1 MIACMYIQVMD
12 SLSLEQQKVLD
23 TLAEGHNVC
32 MTGCGGTGKSYVLKQ
47 LETRLGPVLEAKL
60 GKKPVIHITA
70 LTGCAALLLGPEA
83 STLHSW
89 SGIGLGKED
98 VSDLIWKIQR
108 NGRAKRN
115 WKVCDLLV
123 VDEISMLTVELLEK
137 LDDIG
142 KRMRRCFDKPF
153 GGIQLLLVGDFCQ
166 LPPVKQLTFAFE
178 SERWS
183 AIVPKVIELS
193 TILRQ
198 KDPVFQKVLTE
209 ARAGRLS
216 PESIAL
222 LKGRMGLDW
231 KSHRI
236 RPTLLFPRNAE
247 VNMINDAN
255 LKALKG
261 PLKTFEA
268 GISYADLKVAAKT
281 NIKTEDFKRS
291 VAALDRD
298 AMYRDKL
305 LLAQEAQV
313 MLITNLDVGSGLV
326 NGSRGVVIGFDT
338 LGAPLVEF
346 LGGQRLPISLH
357 KWEIDGYPGV
367 FRTQYPL
374 RLAWACTIHK
384 AQGATLDSA
393 LIDIGSNTFEY
404 GQAYVALSRVR
415 SLEGLY
421 IHDFTPAAFSLHPKV
436 AAFYGLLT

>member
-1 MIACMYIQVMD
+1 MD

>member
-1 MIACMYIQVMD
+1 MD
-12 SLSLEQQKVLD
+12 SLTKEQQTVLD

-47 LETRLGPVLEAKL
+47 LETRLGPALEARL

-89 SGIGLGKED
+89 SGIGLGRED
-98 VSDLIWKIQR
+98 VSDLVWKIQR

-115 WKVCDLLV
+115 WKACDLLV

-142 KRMRRCFDKPF
+142 QRMRRNSKPF

-166 LPPVKQLTFAFE
+166 LPPVKQLHFAFE
-178 SERWS
+178 SARWS
-183 AIVPKVIELS
+183 TIVPKVIEL
-193 TILRQ
+193 TVIQRQ
-198 KDPVFQKVLTE
+198 KDPLFQKILTE
-209 ARAGRLS
+209 ARTGCLS
-216 PESIAL
+216 SVSEAL
-222 LKGRMGLDW
+222 LKERKGLDW
-231 KSHRI
+231 RSLRI

-247 VNMINDAN
+247 VDMINEAN

-268 GISYADLKVAAKT
+268 GISYADLKVAART
-281 NIKTEDFKRS
+281 NTKTEDFKRA
-291 VAALDRD
+291 VTGLDRD
-298 AMYRDKL
+298 AMYKDKL
-305 LLAQEAQV
+305 LLAEEAQV
-313 MLITNLDVGSGLV
+313 MLITNLDIGSGLV
-326 NGSRGVVIGFDT
+326 NGSRGVVIGFDPKD
-338 LGAPLVEF
+338 GAPLVEF
-346 LGGQRLPISLH
+346 LNGSRLPISPH

-367 FRTQYPL
+367 FRTQFPL

-393 LIDIGSNTFEY
+393 LIDIGPNTFEY

-421 IHDFTPAAFSLHPKV
+421 IHDFTPSAFSLHPKV
-436 AAFYGLLT
+436 AAFYGLKG

>member
-1 MIACMYIQVMD
+1 MD
-12 SLSLEQQKVLD
+12 SLTEKQQEVIK
-23 TLAEGHNVC
+23 TLAEGHNVF
-32 MTGCGGTGKSYVLKQ
+32 MTGCGGTGKSYVLKM
-47 LETRLGPVLEAKL
+47 LDMLLAPTLEAKL
-60 GKKPVIHITA
+60 GKKPIIHITA

-89 SGIGLGKED
+89 SGIGLGRED

-115 WKVCDLLV
+115 WKACDLLV
-123 VDEISMLTVELLEK
+123 IDEISMMTVELLEK

-142 KRMRRCFDKPF
+142 KRMRKCFDKPF

-178 SERWS
+178 SDRWTT
-183 AIVPKVIELS
+183 IVPKVIEL
-193 TILRQ
+193 TLVQRQ
-198 KDPVFQKVLTE
+198 KDPVFQKILTE
-209 ARAGRLS
+209 ARAGDLS
-216 PESIAL
+216 SVSEAL
-222 LKGRMGLDW
+222 LKERMGLDW
-231 KSHRI
+231 RSLRI

-291 VAALDRD
+291 VAFLDRD

-305 LLAQEAQV
+305 ILAEDAQV
-313 MLITNLDVGSGLV
+313 MLITNLDIAAGLV
-326 NGSRGVVIGFDT
+326 NGSRGVVVGFDT
-338 LGAPLVEF
+338 KDCSPIVEF
-346 LGGQRLPISLH
+346 IGGHRLPIPLH

-393 LIDIGSNTFEY
+393 LIDIGPNTFEY

-421 IHDFTPAAFSLHPKV
+421 IHDFTPEAFSLHPKV
-436 AAFYGLLT
+436 AGFYKMSS

>member
-1 MIACMYIQVMD
+1 
-12 SLSLEQQKVLD
+12 
-23 TLAEGHNVC
+23 

-47 LETRLGPVLEAKL
+47 LETRLGQTLEARL

-98 VSDLIWKIQR
+98 VSDLVWKIQR

-115 WKVCDLLV
+115 WKACDLLV

-142 KRMRRCFDKPF
+142 KRMRRSDKPF

-166 LPPVKQLTFAFE
+166 LPPVKQLHFAFE

-183 AIVPKVIELS
+183 TIVPQVIEL
-193 TILRQ
+193 TVIQRQ
-198 KDPVFQKVLTE
+198 KDPLFQKILTE
-209 ARAGRLS
+209 ARTGRLS
-216 PESIAL
+216 AVSEAL
-222 LKGRMGLDW
+222 LKERKGLDW
-231 KSHRI
+231 RSLRI

-247 VNMINDAN
+247 VDMINEAN

-268 GISYADLKVAAKT
+268 GISYADLKVAART
-281 NIKTEDFKRS
+281 NTKTEDFKRA
-291 VAALDRD
+291 VTGLDRD
-298 AMYRDKL
+298 AMYKDKL
-305 LLAQEAQV
+305 LLAEEAQV
-313 MLITNLDVGSGLV
+313 MLITNLDIGSGLV
-326 NGSRGVVIGFDT
+326 NGSRGVVIGFDPKD
-338 LGAPLVEF
+338 GAPIVEF
-346 LGGQRLPISLH
+346 LNGSRLPISPH

-367 FRTQYPL
+367 FRTQFPL

-393 LIDIGSNTFEY
+393 LIDIGPNTFEY

-421 IHDFTPAAFSLHPKV
+421 IHDFTPSAFSLHPKV
-436 AAFYGLLT
+436 AAFYGLKG